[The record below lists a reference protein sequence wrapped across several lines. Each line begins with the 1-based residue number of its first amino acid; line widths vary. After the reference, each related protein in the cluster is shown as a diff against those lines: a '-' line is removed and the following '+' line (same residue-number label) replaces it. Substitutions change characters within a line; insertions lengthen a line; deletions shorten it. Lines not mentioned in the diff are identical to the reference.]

1 MVSIN
6 KAYKTRGLTK
16 KDRRKS
22 TYRWTVK
29 KLEKVYMAI
38 VDAGFMLHFMFD
50 LPSTFGEVAS
60 LVIGKL
66 CAMSSGVDLVCDTY
80 QNSIKDNA
88 KGSRNNNETTYN
100 ISDPLQRIP

>member
-16 KDRRKS
+16 I
-22 TYRWTVK
+22 
-29 KLEKVYMAI
+29 EKNYMQMDLLKMYMSI
-38 VDAGFMLHFMFD
+38 VDAGFMLHFMLD

-60 LVIGKL
+60 LIIGKL

-80 QNSIKDNA
+80 QSTPLKTTRKAAEIIMKLH
-88 KGSRNNNETTYN
+88 TTYL
-100 ISDPLQRIP
+100 IHFKESLKAA